1 MPPGRFAAV
10 LNEALKGRTWL
21 IGERLTI
28 GDFSIGALVPT
39 AERMQL
45 PVREFPEILRWYIGL
60 AALPAWRQAL
70 AAKDSAMAAW
80 KSQRGK

>member
-1 MPPGRFAAV
+1 V

-28 GDFSIGALVPT
+28 ADFSIGALVPT

-45 PVREFPEILRWYIGL
+45 PVPEFPEILRWYKGL
-60 AALPAWRQAL
+60 ATLPSWQQAV
-70 AAKDSAMAAW
+70 AAKDAAMAAW
-80 KSQRGK
+80 LSKRSS